1 MLVVSTST
9 CVTTLKGLAGRTDNT
24 VGVLVNIITT
34 GAAKVNHGHIT
45 TFCSVGLIK
54 FPLKPVPL
62 SVL

>member
-1 MLVVSTST
+1 M
-9 CVTTLKGLAGRTDNT
+9 TTLKGLAGRTDNT
-24 VGVLVNIITT
+24 VDVLVNIITT

-62 SVL
+62 FVL